1 MAIEITKKTAAKLIN
16 AYIDSSQSRY
26 AVDLIVNSLTGD
38 KISKLVEIL
47 TTDEEPQTYK
57 IGDFVGVRSTESYQV
72 KDLIKD
78 KSFDKLL
85 EANLCKFTPEG
96 YILFGMIKDSAGYG
110 DFDKWAD
117 RFSIEVIY
125 PDDKGN
131 VTTGSVRIDTSEFVS
146 AHNFK
151 KRLDEY
157 FSTEKYNI
165 REKI

>member
-47 TTDEEPQTYK
+47 TMDEEPQTYK

-96 YILFGMIKDSAGYG
+96 YILFGMIKDSSGYG
-110 DFDKWAD
+110 DFDKKLVLPAP
-117 RFSIEVIY
+117 FFGQSGTH
-125 PDDKGN
+125 PK
-131 VTTGSVRIDTSEFVS
+131 F
-146 AHNFK
+146 NFC
-151 KRLDEY
+151 RHSNGLLFAGGEQ
-157 FSTEKYNI
+157 
-165 REKI
+165 

>member
-1 MAIEITKKTAAKLIN
+1 MMNNDNYEFIYTKHIETLYGPKRN
-16 AYIDSSQSRY
+16 
-26 AVDLIVNSLTGD
+26 DLYD
-38 KISKLVEIL
+38 
-47 TTDEEPQTYK
+47 
-57 IGDFVGVRSTESYQV
+57 
-72 KDLIKD
+72 KDLIQNN
-78 KSFDKLL
+78 SFDKLL

-117 RFSIEVIY
+117 RFTVEIIY

-131 VTTGSVRIDTSEFVS
+131 VTTGSVRVDISDFVS

-157 FSTEKYNI
+157 FSTEKYNV
-165 REKI
+165 REEI